1 MTTPPHDGPF
11 VLVLNPGSGHVDA
24 DATRAAIAAVFEP
37 AGRAFE
43 IVPIDDPTRIAQIAQ
58 RAVER
63 AREIGGVV
71 VALGGDGTLNAVAQA
86 VLGSGLAFGVVP
98 QGTFNY
104 FGRTHGIPQ
113 EREAALRALL
123 RAKPRAVQVGRVNE
137 RLFLVNAS
145 LGLYPKLLQDREAWK
160 QQYGRSRFVA
170 LIAGLATLAR
180 ERRQLTLRIDEG
192 NETRVLRTPT
202 LFVGNNALQLDQ
214 VGVAEADAVARNR
227 GRLAAILVKPV
238 SSLRM
243 LWLAMRGALGRLG
256 ETDQVTTFEFRRIVV
271 DPVGK
276 RRITVATDGE
286 ITRMRTPL
294 TFEVAPEP
302 LMLMLPLAEDRVEV
316 A

>member
-1 MTTPPHDGPF
+1 MTIPPHDGPF
-11 VLVLNPGSGHVDA
+11 VIVLNPGSGHVDA
-24 DATRAAIAAVFEP
+24 EATRTAIAGVFDP
-37 AGRAFE
+37 VGRAFE
-43 IVPIDDPTRIAQIAQ
+43 IVPIEDHARIAKTAQ
-58 RAVER
+58 QAVAR
-63 AREIGGVV
+63 ARELGGVV

-86 VLGSGLAFGVVP
+86 ALGSGLAFGIVP

-123 RAKPRAVQVGRVNE
+123 RARPHPVQVGRVND

-170 LIAGLATLAR
+170 MIAGLATLIR
-180 ERRQLTLRIDEG
+180 ERRQLALRIDDG
-192 NETRVLRTPT
+192 TQTRVLRTPT

-214 VGVAEADAVARNR
+214 VGVAEAEAVARNR
-227 GRLAAILVKPV
+227 GRLAAILVRPV

-243 LWLAMRGALGRLG
+243 LWLALRGALGRLG
-256 ETDQVTTFEFRRIVV
+256 EAEHVDTFDFRRIVV

-294 TFEVAPEP
+294 TFETAPEA
-302 LMLMLPLAEDRVEV
+302 LMLMLPPPEDRVEV